1 MHKIHVN
8 PCKTLFKK
16 KIISNQIFTPKP
28 HRYLHYKWVGACS
41 VTFLYQLCMYVVN
54 LKKNAWDFLFAE
66 VSKRGIE
73 YSLFIPVLYQNA
85 GIMTTLL
92 CASEVVLVIHSGY
105 SQI

>member
-1 MHKIHVN
+1 M
-8 PCKTLFKK
+8 
-16 KIISNQIFTPKP
+16 ISNQIFTPKP

-54 LKKNAWDFLFAE
+54 LKKKRKWKNYPILYAWDFLFAE

-85 GIMTTLL
+85 SIMTTLL